1 MDPPFFLW
9 VWIWGILG
17 FTLDFGTVL
26 SEDPFWIFHDDLKE
40 REFMKQICSQNCLF
54 LQVDQLQESFG
65 EIIL

>member
-26 SEDPFWIFHDDLKE
+26 SEDPIWILHEDLKDK
-40 REFMKQICSQNCLF
+40 EFMK
-54 LQVDQLQESFG
+54 
-65 EIIL
+65 